1 MRVARPRRVHAILAF
16 GLIALLSSTTTQSQ
30 PVLHVSMGGFDP
42 NAIVWTSP
50 SVPREPGVRWGS
62 AFTEAGRNFAARL
75 ADIVCELGSQASCDF
90 AARER
95 AYADDDARA
104 SGLPQTFRE
113 QEASGSI
120 FSYLG
125 NQMVQVSPYLGIIL
139 AFVAIRK
146 SLKSKSLRIAA
157 TTDV

>member
-1 MRVARPRRVHAILAF
+1 METPAYDPSAIAEIIGNQWGPGNAERPK
-16 GLIALLSSTTTQSQ
+16 
-30 PVLHVSMGGFDP
+30 
-42 NAIVWTSP
+42 
-50 SVPREPGVRWGS
+50 GVNWGY

-75 ADIVCELGSQASCDF
+75 ADIVCDLGSQESCDF

-95 AYADDDARA
+95 AYAEDNARA

-125 NQMVQVSPYLGIIL
+125 NQMVQVSPYFGIIL

-146 SLKSKSLRIAA
+146 SLRSKSLRIAA
-157 TTDV
+157 PTDV